1 MAMKL
6 KLQNKNDKYEKTKKV
21 LLLITILFVVSSTV
35 FTVKTNGR
43 YIFRAGLYVA
53 GELGLFATDYFVK
66 DFEENQ
72 NNFEMI
78 ANLITDY
85 VNTYDSD
92 DESDSRF
99 IYFTPERYSS
109 SGNIVFKVKKDS
121 SSISSEIHFSAE
133 ETEVFKRITKCFKA
147 EEAGFHSFSFD
158 KEEKMVY
165 FHTSDGRYSLVYSAE
180 NKKPYYVNGTYELE
194 RDQKYVVDKICRN
207 WFNIA
212 LAS

>member
-1 MAMKL
+1 MKKL
-6 KLQNKNDKYEKTKKV
+6 KKILVIISIVSVVLSAVTITTDLDEKLRNITG
-21 LLLITILFVVSSTV
+21 LIIVRV
-35 FTVKTNGR
+35 FN
-43 YIFRAGLYVA
+43 LYA
-53 GELGLFATDYFVK
+53 RDYFVK
-66 DFEENQ
+66 NFEENQ
-72 NNFEMI
+72 NDFEQI

-85 VNTYDSD
+85 GNSYDSV

-109 SGNIVFKVKKDS
+109 SGNIIFKVKTDS
-121 SSISSEIHFSAE
+121 SSMSSEVNFSAE

-147 EEAGFHSFSFD
+147 EEAGFDSFSID

-180 NKKPYYVNGTYELE
+180 NKKPYYVNGTYESE
-194 RDQKYVVDKICRN
+194 YGQEYVVDKICKC

-212 LAS
+212 LK

>member
-1 MAMKL
+1 MKKFE
-6 KLQNKNDKYEKTKKV
+6 KLLVIILIILVVLSAVTITTDLDEKLRNITG
-21 LLLITILFVVSSTV
+21 LIIVSV
-35 FTVKTNGR
+35 FN
-43 YIFRAGLYVA
+43 LYA
-53 GELGLFATDYFVK
+53 RDYFVK
-66 DFEENQ
+66 NFEENQ
-72 NNFEMI
+72 NDFEQI

-85 VNTYDSD
+85 GNSYDSV

-109 SGNIVFKVKKDS
+109 SGNIIFKVKTDS
-121 SSISSEIHFSAE
+121 SSMSSEVNFSAE

-147 EEAGFHSFSFD
+147 EEAGFDSFSID

-165 FHTSDGRYSLVYSAE
+165 FHTSDGRYSLVYSTE

>member
-1 MAMKL
+1 MKKL
-6 KLQNKNDKYEKTKKV
+6 KKILVIISIVSVVLSAVTITTDLDEKLSNITG
-21 LLLITILFVVSSTV
+21 LIIVSV
-35 FTVKTNGR
+35 FN
-43 YIFRAGLYVA
+43 LYA
-53 GELGLFATDYFVK
+53 RDYFVK
-66 DFEENQ
+66 NFEENQ
-72 NNFEMI
+72 NDFEQI

-85 VNTYDSD
+85 GNSYDSV

-109 SGNIVFKVKKDS
+109 SGNIVFIVKTDS
-121 SSISSEIHFSAE
+121 SSMSSEVNFSAE

-147 EEAGFHSFSFD
+147 EEAGIDSFSID

>member
-1 MAMKL
+1 MK
-6 KLQNKNDKYEKTKKV
+6 KFEK
-21 LLLITILFVVSSTV
+21 LFVIILIILVVLSAVTITTDLDEKLRNITGLIIVSV
-35 FTVKTNGR
+35 FN
-43 YIFRAGLYVA
+43 LYA
-53 GELGLFATDYFVK
+53 RDYFVK
-66 DFEENQ
+66 NFEENQ
-72 NNFEMI
+72 NDFEQI

-85 VNTYDSD
+85 GNSYDSV

-109 SGNIVFKVKKDS
+109 SGNIIFKVKTDS
-121 SSISSEIHFSAE
+121 SSMSSEVNFSAE

-147 EEAGFHSFSFD
+147 EEAGFHSFGFD
-158 KEEKMVY
+158 KKEKMVY

-194 RDQKYVVDKICRN
+194 RNQKYVVDKICRN

-212 LAS
+212 LK

>member
-1 MAMKL
+1 MK
-6 KLQNKNDKYEKTKKV
+6 KFKKILVIISIVSVV
-21 LLLITILFVVSSTV
+21 LSAVAITTDIDERIRNITGLIIVSV
-35 FTVKTNGR
+35 FN
-43 YIFRAGLYVA
+43 LYA
-53 GELGLFATDYFVK
+53 RDYFVK
-66 DFEENQ
+66 NFEENQ
-72 NNFEMI
+72 NDFEQI

-85 VNTYDSD
+85 GNSYDSV

-109 SGNIVFKVKKDS
+109 SGNIIFKVKTDS
-121 SSISSEIHFSAE
+121 SSMSSEVNFSAE

-147 EEAGFHSFSFD
+147 EEAGFDSFSID

-165 FHTSDGRYSLVYSAE
+165 FHTSDGRYSLVYSTE

>member
-1 MAMKL
+1 MK
-6 KLQNKNDKYEKTKKV
+6 KFKKILVIILIVSVV
-21 LLLITILFVVSSTV
+21 LSAVAVTTDIDETIRNITGLIIVNMF
-35 FTVKTNGR
+35 N
-43 YIFRAGLYVA
+43 LY
-53 GELGLFATDYFVK
+53 TRDYFVK
-66 DFEENQ
+66 DFEVNQ
-72 NNFEMI
+72 NDFELI

-109 SGNIVFKVKKDS
+109 SGNIIFKVKTDS
-121 SSISSEIHFSAE
+121 SSMSSEVNFSAE

-147 EEAGFHSFSFD
+147 EEAGFDSFSID

>member
-1 MAMKL
+1 MKKFE
-6 KLQNKNDKYEKTKKV
+6 KLLVIILIILVVLSAVTITTDLDEKLRNITG
-21 LLLITILFVVSSTV
+21 LIIVSV
-35 FTVKTNGR
+35 FN
-43 YIFRAGLYVA
+43 LYA
-53 GELGLFATDYFVK
+53 RDYFVK
-66 DFEENQ
+66 NFEENQ
-72 NNFEMI
+72 NDFEQI

-85 VNTYDSD
+85 GNSYDSV

-109 SGNIVFKVKKDS
+109 SGNIIFKVKTDS
-121 SSISSEIHFSAE
+121 SSMSSEVNFSAE

-147 EEAGFHSFSFD
+147 EEAEFDSFSID

>member
-1 MAMKL
+1 MKKFE
-6 KLQNKNDKYEKTKKV
+6 KLLVIILIILVVLSAVTITTDLDEKFRNITG
-21 LLLITILFVVSSTV
+21 LIIVSV
-35 FTVKTNGR
+35 FN
-43 YIFRAGLYVA
+43 LYA
-53 GELGLFATDYFVK
+53 RDYFVK
-66 DFEENQ
+66 NFEENQ
-72 NNFEMI
+72 NDFEQI

-85 VNTYDSD
+85 GNSYDSI

-109 SGNIVFKVKKDS
+109 SGNIIFKVKTDS
-121 SSISSEIHFSAE
+121 SSMSSEVNFTAE

-147 EEAGFHSFSFD
+147 EEAGFDSFSID

-165 FHTSDGRYSLVYSAE
+165 FHTSDGRYSLVYSTE

>member
-1 MAMKL
+1 MK
-6 KLQNKNDKYEKTKKV
+6 KFEK
-21 LLLITILFVVSSTV
+21 LFVIILIILVVLSAVTITTDLDEKLRNITGLIIVSV
-35 FTVKTNGR
+35 FN
-43 YIFRAGLYVA
+43 LYA
-53 GELGLFATDYFVK
+53 RDYFVK
-66 DFEENQ
+66 NFEENQ
-72 NNFEMI
+72 NDFEQI

-85 VNTYDSD
+85 GNSYDSV
-92 DESDSRF
+92 DESYSRF

-109 SGNIVFKVKKDS
+109 SGNIIFKVKTDS
-121 SSISSEIHFSAE
+121 SSMSSEVNFSAE

-147 EEAGFHSFSFD
+147 EEAGFDSFSID

-212 LAS
+212 LK

>member
-1 MAMKL
+1 MK
-6 KLQNKNDKYEKTKKV
+6 KI
-21 LLLITILFVVSSTV
+21 LLLITILFVILSTI
-35 FTVKTNGR
+35 FTIKTDGR
-43 YIFRAGLYVA
+43 YIMRAGLYVA
-53 GELGLFATDYFVK
+53 GSLGLYATDYFVK
-66 DFEENQ
+66 DFKENQ
-72 NNFEMI
+72 SDFELI

-85 VNTYDSD
+85 VNTYDFD
-92 DESDSRF
+92 DESDSQF
-99 IYFTPERYSS
+99 IYFIPERYSS
-109 SGNIVFKVKKDS
+109 SGNIVFIVKKDS
-121 SSISSEIHFSAE
+121 SSSGSEVHFSAE

-158 KEEKMVY
+158 KKEKMVY

-212 LAS
+212 LK

>member
-1 MAMKL
+1 MKKFE
-6 KLQNKNDKYEKTKKV
+6 KLLVIILIILVVLSAVTTTDLDEKLRNITG
-21 LLLITILFVVSSTV
+21 LIIVSV
-35 FTVKTNGR
+35 FN
-43 YIFRAGLYVA
+43 LYA
-53 GELGLFATDYFVK
+53 RDYFVK
-66 DFEENQ
+66 NFEENQ
-72 NNFEMI
+72 NNFEQI

-85 VNTYDSD
+85 GNSYDSV

-109 SGNIVFKVKKDS
+109 SGNIIFKVKTDS
-121 SSISSEIHFSAE
+121 SSMSSEVNFSAE

-147 EEAGFHSFSFD
+147 EEAGFDSFSID

-165 FHTSDGRYSLVYSAE
+165 FHTSDGKYSLVYSTE

>member
-1 MAMKL
+1 MK
-6 KLQNKNDKYEKTKKV
+6 KLKKV
-21 LLLITILFVVSSTV
+21 LLLITILFVVSITV
-35 FTVKTNGR
+35 FTVKTDGR

-72 NNFEMI
+72 NDFERI

-99 IYFTPERYSS
+99 IYFTPERYSL

-133 ETEVFKRITKCFKA
+133 ETEVFKGITKCFKA

>member
-1 MAMKL
+1 MK
-6 KLQNKNDKYEKTKKV
+6 KFEK
-21 LLLITILFVVSSTV
+21 LFVIILIILVVLSAVTITTDLDEKLRNITGLIIVSV
-35 FTVKTNGR
+35 FN
-43 YIFRAGLYVA
+43 LYA
-53 GELGLFATDYFVK
+53 RDYFVK
-66 DFEENQ
+66 NFEENQ
-72 NNFEMI
+72 NDFEQI

-85 VNTYDSD
+85 GNSYDSV

-109 SGNIVFKVKKDS
+109 SGNIIFKVKTDS
-121 SSISSEIHFSAE
+121 SSMSSEVNFSAE

-147 EEAGFHSFSFD
+147 EEAGFDSFSID

-165 FHTSDGRYSLVYSAE
+165 FHTSDGRYSLVYSTE

>member
-1 MAMKL
+1 M
-6 KLQNKNDKYEKTKKV
+6 ND
-21 LLLITILFVVSSTV
+21 LLLLKITVI
-35 FTVKTNGR
+35 
-43 YIFRAGLYVA
+43 
-53 GELGLFATDYFVK
+53 
-66 DFEENQ
+66 
-72 NNFEMI
+72 
-78 ANLITDY
+78 
-85 VNTYDSD
+85 
-92 DESDSRF
+92 
-99 IYFTPERYSS
+99 IYFIPECYSS
-109 SGNIVFKVKKDS
+109 SGNIVFIVKKDS
-121 SSISSEIHFSAE
+121 SSSGLEVHLSTK

-158 KEEKMVY
+158 KKEKMLY

>member
-1 MAMKL
+1 MK
-6 KLQNKNDKYEKTKKV
+6 KIKKV
-21 LLLITILFVVSSTV
+21 LLLITIFSVVLSTI
-35 FTVKTNGR
+35 FTIKTDGY
-43 YIFRAGLYVA
+43 YIFRAGIYVA
-53 GELGLFATDYFVK
+53 DALGLFAIDYFVK
-66 DFEENQ
+66 DFKENQ
-72 NNFEMI
+72 NDFEQI
-78 ANLITDY
+78 ADLITDY
-85 VNTYDSD
+85 GNSYDSA
-92 DESDSRF
+92 DEFDSRF
-99 IYFTPERYSS
+99 IYFIPERYSS
-109 SGNIVFKVKKDS
+109 SGNIVFIVKTDS
-121 SSISSEIHFSAE
+121 SSMSSEVNLSAE

-147 EEAGFHSFSFD
+147 EEAGFDSFSID

>member
-1 MAMKL
+1 MKKFG
-6 KLQNKNDKYEKTKKV
+6 KLLVIISIVSVVLSAVTITTDLDEKLRNITG
-21 LLLITILFVVSSTV
+21 LIIVSV
-35 FTVKTNGR
+35 FN
-43 YIFRAGLYVA
+43 LYA
-53 GELGLFATDYFVK
+53 RDCFVK
-66 DFEENQ
+66 NFEENQ
-72 NNFEMI
+72 NDFEQN

-85 VNTYDSD
+85 GNSYDSV

-99 IYFTPERYSS
+99 IYFIPERYSS
-109 SGNIVFKVKKDS
+109 SGNIVFIVKKDS
-121 SSISSEIHFSAE
+121 SSSGSEVHFSAE

-158 KEEKMVY
+158 KKEKMVY

-180 NKKPYYVNGTYELE
+180 NKKPYYVIGTYELE
-194 RDQKYVVDKICRN
+194 RNQKYVVDKICRN

>member
-1 MAMKL
+1 MK
-6 KLQNKNDKYEKTKKV
+6 KFKKILVIILIILVV
-21 LLLITILFVVSSTV
+21 LSTV
-35 FTVKTNGR
+35 TITTDLDEKLRNIT
-43 YIFRAGLYVA
+43 GLIIVSVFNLYA
-53 GELGLFATDYFVK
+53 RDYFVK
-66 DFEENQ
+66 NFEENK
-72 NNFEMI
+72 NDFEQI

-85 VNTYDSD
+85 GNSYDSV

-99 IYFTPERYSS
+99 IYFTPEHYSS
-109 SGNIVFKVKKDS
+109 SGNIVFIVKKDFS
-121 SSISSEIHFSAE
+121 SSSSEVHFSAE
-133 ETEVFKRITKCFKA
+133 ETEVFKRITECFKA
-147 EEAGFHSFSFD
+147 EEAGFDSFSID

>member
-1 MAMKL
+1 MK
-6 KLQNKNDKYEKTKKV
+6 KFKKV
-21 LLLITILFVVSSTV
+21 ILIIVTFSVVLSVV
-35 FTVKTNGR
+35 FTIKTEG
-43 YIFRAGLYVA
+43 YYLFRAGLYIYT
-53 GELGLFATDYFVK
+53 ELGLYARDYFVRDFK
-66 DFEENQ
+66 ENQSDFEQ
-72 NNFEMI
+72 I
-78 ANLITDY
+78 ANLITNY
-85 VNTYDSD
+85 GNSYDSV

-109 SGNIVFKVKKDS
+109 SGNIIFKAKTDS
-121 SSISSEIHFSAE
+121 SSMSSEVNFSAE

-147 EEAGFHSFSFD
+147 EEAGFDSFSID

-194 RDQKYVVDKICRN
+194 RDQKYVVDKISKN

-212 LAS
+212 LK